1 MIPASFPAPVF
12 THTLPDELTLGAVH
26 VAVSDLERSL
36 KFYQNSLGFKVHRRE
51 GQTAYLGAGEADLL
65 VLTEQPQAKPL
76 QRWTGLYHF
85 AILVPSRLEL
95 AQVLRRLIETRTP
108 IGGFA
113 DHLVSEAIY
122 LSDPDDNGIEIY
134 HDRPRTEWYD
144 KKGRFVMGTEQ
155 LDIDGVLAELIAPS
169 SEWTGLAVG
178 TVLGHMHLKVA
189 NVSASK
195 AFYVDVLGFDVMAHL
210 GSALFLSAGG
220 YHHHLGMNI
229 WESANAPSAP
239 ADAVGLRDFV
249 VHLHS
254 QDEVDKL
261 LARVRAADIPVE
273 EHPLGWLVR
282 DPAQNAVIFSI

>member
-1 MIPASFPAPVF
+1 MNAASLPTPTL
-12 THTLPDELTLGAVH
+12 THILPDDLTLGAVR

-36 KFYQNSLGFKVHRRE
+36 TYYQNSLGFKVHRRE

-108 IGGFA
+108 LGGFA

-122 LSDPDDNGIEIY
+122 LNDPDGNGIEIY
-134 HDRPRTEWYD
+134 RDRPRTDWYD

-155 LDIDGVLAELIAPS
+155 LDIDGILAELHTPS
-169 SEWTGLAVG
+169 SEWTGLAAG

-189 NVSASK
+189 NISASK
-195 AFYVDVLGFDVMAHL
+195 AFYVDVLGFDVMAAM

-229 WESANAPSAP
+229 WESANAPAAP
-239 ADAVGLRDFV
+239 ADAVGLREFV

-254 QDEVDKL
+254 QAELDKV
-261 LARVRAADIPVE
+261 LARVRAANIPIE
-273 EHPLGWLVR
+273 EHASGWLVR
-282 DPAQNAVIFSI
+282 DPAQNAVILTA